1 MKKDF
6 KTRIAE
12 VAAKIANFNE
22 AYDGEKMELPSGVL
36 TRLNSSISTYADLA
50 MAIEDIIGEII
61 KAEPGM
67 KDLET
72 KSGWN
77 VIFQKL
83 DQLSGKKSGEEKAL
97 DVSAEDEKKL
107 GMPELPGLQEAFNRI
122 NRK

>member
-1 MKKDF
+1 MKNEQKF
-6 KTRIAE
+6 KQRIAE
-12 VAAKIANFNE
+12 VAAKIAGIKE
-22 AYDGEKMELPSGVL
+22 YDSNKMELPSGVL

-61 KAEPGM
+61 KAEPSM
-67 KDLET
+67 KDLEN

-83 DQLSGKKSGEEKAL
+83 DQLSGNKK
-97 DVSAEDEKKL
+97 AEDEKVPAVDASTEKEL
-107 GMPELPGLQEAFNRI
+107 GLPLQEAFNRI